1 MTRVLKIGG
10 SILTDKSRELEPRPD
25 EIQRVAQEI
34 ASHPD
39 DVVLVHGAGS
49 FGHIPAKKYGLPQE
63 FNREGLRV
71 THRSVAQL
79 CEMVVEALSREGVES
94 LPVHPLSCL
103 CLKGGRIDSFFMEP
117 VIEML
122 KDGIMP
128 VLHGD
133 VAMDST
139 GKAAIVSGD
148 QLVSYIAR
156 SLQAEVVAIG
166 SNVDGVLFSGR
177 PLARITR
184 ADLAQV
190 QSAVGGSGEVDVTG
204 GMRGKLLELLDLA
217 DLGIE
222 SMIFNAGTE
231 GNIARA
237 LKGEHIGTRIGG
249 RK

>member
-25 EIQRVAQEI
+25 EIRRVAEEI
-34 ASHPD
+34 AAHPD
-39 DVVLVHGAGS
+39 GVVLVHGAGS

-71 THRSVAQL
+71 THRSVARL
-79 CEMVVEALSREGVES
+79 CEMVVEALSRAGVES

-103 CLKGGRIDSFFMEP
+103 CLKGGRIDRFFMEP
-117 VIEML
+117 ISEML

-133 VAMDST
+133 VAMDAV

-156 SLQAEVVAIG
+156 SLHADVVGIG

-184 ADLAQV
+184 TDLNQV
-190 QSAVGGSGEVDVTG
+190 QDAIGGSGEVDVTG

-222 SMIFNAGTE
+222 SMIFNAGTD

-237 LKGEHIGTRIGG
+237 LKGEYVGTRIGG
-249 RK
+249 RN